1 MCAQD
6 EWLSQRQEDPGIS
19 DAGHEQLTSFVRLMK
34 KLKKKAGCGRY
45 KVVTSPMMRALQTS
59 VAVASALRAAD
70 LLQEDADSVEVSAEW
85 KEVGGIYSAQA
96 SAHGSFVKMP
106 GKARSPRA
114 IKDQF
119 GFNVDAL
126 PSNGPW
132 DGGRGFETLPESLA
146 RAERV
151 AR

>member
-19 DAGHEQLTSFVRLMK
+19 DAGHEQLTSFVRLVK

-45 KVVTSPMMRALQTS
+45 KVVTSSMMRALQTS

-85 KEVGGIYSAQA
+85 KEV
-96 SAHGSFVKMP
+96 
-106 GKARSPRA
+106 RSPRA

-132 DGGRGFETLPESLA
+132 DGGRGFETLPESVA